1 MNSIMLNVILVEEN
15 PSLKDLMLMELNELF
30 PEEVLVRETTVEAL
44 NYLSLFPKVKVI
56 ISATQLGDED
66 SASIIEEYIK
76 RNKLKTKLIV
86 LGEYEKLLPQTEVVA
101 KRTSWKA
108 ATQKAINHLLPDYDE
123 EKIFLKKALKWRKQP
138 ESSSF

>member
-1 MNSIMLNVILVEEN
+1 MFNVILAEEN

-30 PEEVLVRETTVEAL
+30 PEDVLVRQTAAEVL

-56 ISATQLGDED
+56 IVAANLDNED
-66 SASIIEEYIK
+66 SASIIEEYIQ

-86 LGEYEKLLPQTEVVA
+86 LGDHEIQLPQTEVIS
-101 KRTSWKA
+101 KRTNWKA
-108 ATQKAINHLLPDYDE
+108 ATQKVISFLLPDYDE

>member
-1 MNSIMLNVILVEEN
+1 MFNVILAEEN

-30 PEEVLVRETTVEAL
+30 PKEVLVRETVSEVL
-44 NYLSLFPKVKVI
+44 NYLSLFPKVQVI
-56 ISATQLGDED
+56 ITASQLDDED
-66 SASIIEEYIK
+66 AASIIEEYIQ

-86 LGEYEKLLPQTEVVA
+86 LGDFEGQLPQTEIIS
-101 KRTSWKA
+101 KRTNWKA
-108 ATQKAINHLLPDYDE
+108 AIQKLTDALLPGFDE

>member
-1 MNSIMLNVILVEEN
+1 MFNVILAEEN

-30 PEEVLVRETTVEAL
+30 PEEVLVRQTAAEVL

-56 ISATQLGDED
+56 IVAANLDNED
-66 SASIIEEYIK
+66 SACIIEEYIQ

-86 LGEYEKLLPQTEVVA
+86 LGDHEIQLPQTEVIS
-101 KRTSWKA
+101 KRTDWKA
-108 ATQKAINHLLPDYDE
+108 ATQKVISFLLPDYDE
-123 EKIFLKKALKWRKQP
+123 DKIFLKKALKWRKQP

>member
-1 MNSIMLNVILVEEN
+1 MFNVILAEEN

-30 PEEVLVRETTVEAL
+30 PEEVLVRETVSEVL
-44 NYLSLFPKVKVI
+44 NYLSLFPKVQVI
-56 ISATQLGDED
+56 ITASHLDDED
-66 SASIIEEYIK
+66 AASIIEEYIQ

-86 LGEYEKLLPQTEVVA
+86 LGDFEGQLPQTEIIS
-101 KRTSWKA
+101 KRTNWKA
-108 ATQKAINHLLPDYDE
+108 AIQKLTNVLLPDFDE

>member
-1 MNSIMLNVILVEEN
+1 MFNVILAEEN

-30 PEEVLVRETTVEAL
+30 PEEVLVRETVSEVL
-44 NYLSLFPKVKVI
+44 NYLSLFPKVQVI
-56 ISATQLGDED
+56 ITASQLDDED
-66 SASIIEEYIK
+66 AASIIEEYIQ

-86 LGEYEKLLPQTEVVA
+86 LGSFEGQLPQTEIIS
-101 KRTSWKA
+101 KRTNWKA
-108 ATQKAINHLLPDYDE
+108 AIQKLTNVLLPDFDE